1 VRERAHMSHSLQFA
15 EKDAVHGLAGLLY
28 WLGNLD
34 KKISARGFINAQS
47 GTATYRAL
55 RVVEL
60 LGNGWIWLP
69 LPVVVVMFSPRAALR
84 HRALLLSLAVGFIF
98 DILCLGIIKAIFRRP
113 RPKYNAAD
121 GLHVL
126 SDKWSFPSGHASR
139 AFLIFALA
147 VRHEKQRLGAF
158 GVVLV
163 LAWAATTSACRIM
176 QGRHYAG
183 DVLAG
188 ALLGLLEAAAVMYAP
203 EKLQHALEQP
213 LAGRLVA
220 KSAAAKLSPGTVL
233 RAGRKLLRYTG
244 Y

>member
-98 DILCLGIIKAIFRRP
+98 DIICLGIIKVREHVQRR
-113 RPKYNAAD
+113 RGSHSHLLTSRN
-121 GLHVL
+121 GVCIVLSCRHVL
-126 SDKWSFPSGHASR
+126 RPSSA
-139 AFLIFALA
+139 ALA
-147 VRHEKQRLGAF
+147 PN
-158 GVVLV
+158 
-163 LAWAATTSACRIM
+163 TT
-176 QGRHYAG
+176 
-183 DVLAG
+183 
-188 ALLGLLEAAAVMYAP
+188 LL
-203 EKLQHALEQP
+203 
-213 LAGRLVA
+213 
-220 KSAAAKLSPGTVL
+220 TVC
-233 RAGRKLLRYTG
+233 TF
-244 Y
+244 